1 MSAEAETVA
10 DFLGAMEAAGVRPAE
25 PIAQALCGGGLV
37 RFRAEGD
44 KPGRRNG
51 WAVLYLDGTP
61 AGSFGWYKG
70 GVREK
75 WRADRQEPVSPA
87 ERDRLR
93 REWREA
99 SRRRQAERRAAQEAA
114 AVLAVARW
122 ASGGPVDPRHPYL
135 VRKGLTGDGLRQT
148 GNRLLVPMHDVAGRL
163 WNVQT
168 IAPDGF
174 KQFQKGARV
183 LGLLCIIG
191 AGGNRACIGE
201 GYATMAA
208 VRAATGLPV
217 IVAFSGENL
226 MAVALGVRRRW
237 RDLDLTFC
245 ADDDAHL
252 VDHPTIRKNL
262 GLEYAKAAAAAV
274 GGRLALPREGGE

>member
-1 MSAEAETVA
+1 MKGEPVA

-25 PIAQALCGGGLV
+25 PIAQALAGGGLI

-44 KPGRRNG
+44 RPGRRNG
-51 WAVLYLDGTP
+51 WAILYLDGTP

-70 GVREK
+70 GLRQN
-75 WRADRQEPVSPA
+75 WRADRQEPLSPA
-87 ERDRLR
+87 ERARLQ
-93 REWREA
+93 REWRA
-99 SRRRQAERRAAQEAA
+99 TSMRREAERKAAQEAA

-122 ASGGPVDPRHPYL
+122 SAAGPVDPRHAYL
-135 VRKGLTGDGLRQT
+135 VRKGLTGEGLRQT
-148 GNRLLVPMHDVAGRL
+148 GNRLVVPMHDATGRL

-174 KQFQKGARV
+174 KQFQKGGRIE
-183 LGLLCIIG
+183 GLLCIIG
-191 AGGNRACIGE
+191 EGGNRACVGE

-217 IVAFSGENL
+217 IAAFTGENL
-226 MAVALGVRRRW
+226 LPVARAVRERW
-237 RDLDLTFC
+237 PGLDLIFC

-252 VDHPTIRKNL
+252 IDHPQIRKNL